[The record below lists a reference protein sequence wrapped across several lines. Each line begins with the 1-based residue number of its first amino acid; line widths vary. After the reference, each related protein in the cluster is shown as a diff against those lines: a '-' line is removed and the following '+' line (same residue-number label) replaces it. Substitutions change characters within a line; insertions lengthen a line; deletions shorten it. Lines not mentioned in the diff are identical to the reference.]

1 MNGFGAPGGSVA
13 GNNNFGGTFAQ
24 QSGFGGNT
32 GGFGMNTAAAGA
44 GFGSMQN
51 SAGPIIQGHQGSGEQ
66 GRFGDGAFGG
76 STFAGGGFGF
86 GSATTT
92 SAPAA
97 GGFGSAAHTSAPAAG
112 GFGSAT
118 NTSAPAVGGFGSA
131 AHTSAPAAGGFGS
144 ATHTSAP
151 AAGGFGSAAHT
162 STPAVG
168 GFGSATTTSA
178 PAAGGFGSATTT
190 STPAVG
196 GFGSATTTSAP
207 AAGGFG
213 SATTTSAPAAG
224 GFGSATTTSAP
235 AVGGNLGNSAA
246 AATSGT
252 AMGTCKS
259 AAAELKG
266 KALFSILA
274 QFDKDFAKDYR
285 EFQKLSQHML
295 FRDRQ
300 IIDRGNEIL
309 AYISHLDAAISSA
322 EASKQRLSELKS
334 KQGAIAAMMQ
344 RVEDAVQ
351 PIYAKVRPNFTKLD
365 EQREATYTAVIN
377 LFDEV
382 EAFRLRLSQSVA
394 QHNRSLRQLRECDDL
409 ERMAG
414 LVDCQLSALER
425 CSKRAEELE
434 SEMDLLLGKNSAM

>member
-1 MNGFGAPGGSVA
+1 
-13 GNNNFGGTFAQ
+13 
-24 QSGFGGNT
+24 
-32 GGFGMNTAAAGA
+32 
-44 GFGSMQN
+44 
-51 SAGPIIQGHQGSGEQ
+51 
-66 GRFGDGAFGG
+66 
-76 STFAGGGFGF
+76 
-86 GSATTT
+86 
-92 SAPAA
+92 
-97 GGFGSAAHTSAPAAG
+97 AAG

-118 NTSAPAVGGFGSA
+118 TTSAPAVGGFGSA
-131 AHTSAPAAGGFGS
+131 AHTSAPAV
-144 ATHTSAP
+144 
-151 AAGGFGSAAHT
+151 GGFGSAAHT
-162 STPAVG
+162 ST
-168 GFGSATTTSA
+168 
-178 PAAGGFGSATTT
+178 
-190 STPAVG
+190 
-196 GFGSATTTSAP
+196 P

-224 GFGSATTTSAP
+224 G
-235 AVGGNLGNSAA
+235 GNLGNSAS

-252 AMGTCKS
+252 AVGTCKS
-259 AAAELKG
+259 AASELKG

-274 QFDKDFAKDYR
+274 QFDKDFARDYR

-351 PIYAKVRPNFTKLD
+351 PIYAKVRPNFTRLD

-434 SEMDLLLGKNSAM
+434 SEMDLLLGKNSTI